1 MSKQSFNATVLL
13 LYLNFIPMR
22 ILLLFAF
29 LFSFGSAKS
38 QTIGTFGVPG
48 YSQRG
53 SFLNTIPV
61 QDSLSNKK
69 WFMSKYTGI
78 STGITFYNGG
88 RASFL
93 AAPMGLQLNRRLNN
107 NLYAYANIA
116 VVPAI
121 TRLNPGLLHTGMNKP
136 FSANSFSSNSFLV
149 NPSASVGLMYVND
162 AKTFSISG
170 GFSIER
176 NNYQFAPYY
185 PAVFPKNSNV
195 QPAK

>member
-1 MSKQSFNATVLL
+1 
-13 LYLNFIPMR
+13 MR
-22 ILLLFAF
+22 ILLLFAL

-48 YSQRG
+48 YSQRA

-61 QDSLSNKK
+61 QDSGSNKK
-69 WFMSKYTGI
+69 WFMSKYTSI
-78 STGITFYNGG
+78 STGISFYNGVS
-88 RASFL
+88 ATFL
-93 AAPMGLQLNRRLNN
+93 AAPMGLQLNRRLND

-121 TRLNPGLLHTGMNKP
+121 TRLNSSFLNTSLNKP
-136 FSANSFSSNSFLV
+136 FGSNSFYSNSFQV

-170 GFSIER
+170 GFSVER
-176 NNYQFAPYY
+176 SSYQFVPYY